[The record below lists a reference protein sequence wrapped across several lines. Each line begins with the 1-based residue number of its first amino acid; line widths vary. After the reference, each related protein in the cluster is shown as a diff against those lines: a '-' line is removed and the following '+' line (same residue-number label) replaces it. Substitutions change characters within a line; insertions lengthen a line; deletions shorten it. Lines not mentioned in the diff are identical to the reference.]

1 MTLLTVSVGRRP
13 YVHETTGHIL
23 LSANGDP
30 MAFDPTAD
38 HKCSVT
44 ARLNDTGITLDNA
57 SWVADLSSEAVL
69 VRNKKKRRA
78 LFCPFALGSLSR
90 ACLDKSLF
98 SEAGVTNGR
107 RFLIAAV
114 SFRFVSFRFAELS
127 ILPRGAPSN
136 RTGHSQDHDRL
147 PRPWLHSQSVQG
159 LPPQQGKKQAIT
171 FFFSVSQ
178 SVLFLKPGW
187 VKDVRFS

>member
-1 MTLLTVSVGRRP
+1 VTLLTVSVGRRP

-114 SFRFVSFRFAELS
+114 SFRFVSFRRAFHSPSRSSLQPYRTQS
-127 ILPRGAPSN
+127 RSRSPAPA
-136 RTGHSQDHDRL
+136 L
-147 PRPWLHSQSVQG
+147 ASQSIG
-159 LPPQQGKKQAIT
+159 TGSSTAT
-171 FFFSVSQ
+171 
-178 SVLFLKPGW
+178 
-187 VKDVRFS
+187 R

>member
-1 MTLLTVSVGRRP
+1 VTLLTVSVGRRP

-114 SFRFVSFRFAELS
+114 SFRFVSFRF
-127 ILPRGAPSN
+127 
-136 RTGHSQDHDRL
+136 
-147 PRPWLHSQSVQG
+147 
-159 LPPQQGKKQAIT
+159 
-171 FFFSVSQ
+171 VSQ
-178 SVLFLKPGW
+178 SFPFSLEELPPTVQDTVKITIACPGLGFTVNRYRVFHRNKVRNKRSLSSFPFLNLC
-187 VKDVRFS
+187 FF

>member
-69 VRNKKKRRA
+69 VRKKRKDG
-78 LFCPFALGSLSR
+78 P
-90 ACLDKSLF
+90 
-98 SEAGVTNGR
+98 
-107 RFLIAAV
+107 
-114 SFRFVSFRFAELS
+114 SFV
-127 ILPRGAPSN
+127 
-136 RTGHSQDHDRL
+136 RL
-147 PRPWLHSQSVQG
+147 PLG
-159 LPPQQGKKQAIT
+159 LCPEPVLINHCFPKQALQMVAV
-171 FFFSVSQ
+171 F
-178 SVLFLKPGW
+178 
-187 VKDVRFS
+187 